1 MRCLYAS
8 EIKVN
13 NFTSAQNI
21 LNFLEKGENKMKR
34 SLQNGKRR
42 ILSVA
47 MIALFIVIAA
57 SFGVTFAILASKTE
71 VGGQDFTIGS
81 LKIDVKDGSGTAE
94 GKFTYDNTSD
104 LSEKSE
110 IKMTGSIALKDKSVT
125 SFLRI
130 KPTITFSGVET
141 TEGIEDKKTEFINAF
156 LEQIFG
162 SSDDSINGVF
172 KQGGNNVREW
182 FKPTDGGDYYY
193 YAGKFTSGES
203 GTKSVL
209 DGTIIMPNVD
219 AFQNSSFTVSFS
231 IEAIQASAVT
241 DWADVESGT
250 TQQKV
255 DKLASKTDLWAL
267 VNGNASSGN

>member
-1 MRCLYAS
+1 
-8 EIKVN
+8 
-13 NFTSAQNI
+13 
-21 LNFLEKGENKMKR
+21 MKR

-47 MIALFIVIAA
+47 MIALFIVVAA

-71 VGGQDFTIGS
+71 VGGNQNFTIGS
-81 LKIDVKDGSGTAE
+81 LTIEVKDGSGAAATE
-94 GKFTYDNTSD
+94 FSYDNTSD
-104 LSEKSE
+104 LSEGSK

-130 KPTITFSGVET
+130 KPTITFSGEDT
-141 TEGIEDKKTEFINAF
+141 TKATDEKKTEFINAF

-162 SSDDSINGVF
+162 SNDTDKKGVF
-172 KQGGNNVREW
+172 KQGGNNAREW

-219 AFQNSSFTVSFS
+219 AFQNSSFTVSFR

-241 DWADVESGT
+241 DWTEVESGT
-250 TQQKV
+250 TQEKV
-255 DKLASKTDLWAL
+255 EKLASKTDLWDL

>member
-1 MRCLYAS
+1 
-8 EIKVN
+8 
-13 NFTSAQNI
+13 
-21 LNFLEKGENKMKR
+21 MKR

-71 VGGQDFTIGS
+71 VGDQNFTIGS
-81 LKIDVKDGSGTAE
+81 LKIDVKDGQGQAE

-104 LSEKSE
+104 LSEGSK

-130 KPTITFSGVET
+130 MPTITFGEVET
-141 TEGIEDKKTEFINAF
+141 TEGIEGKKTEFINAF

-162 SSDDSINGVF
+162 SNDTDKKGVF
-172 KQGGNNVREW
+172 KQGENNAREW

-193 YAGKFTSGES
+193 YAGKFTSGAS

-209 DGTIIMPNVD
+209 DGIITMPNVD
-219 AFQNSSFTVSFS
+219 AFQNSSFTVSFR
-231 IEAIQASAVT
+231 IEAIQASAVENWT
-241 DWADVESGT
+241 ESDDSLSGVE
-250 TQQKV
+250 KAN
-255 DKLASKTDLWAL
+255 KLASKTEIWAN
-267 VNGNASSGN
+267 VPKN